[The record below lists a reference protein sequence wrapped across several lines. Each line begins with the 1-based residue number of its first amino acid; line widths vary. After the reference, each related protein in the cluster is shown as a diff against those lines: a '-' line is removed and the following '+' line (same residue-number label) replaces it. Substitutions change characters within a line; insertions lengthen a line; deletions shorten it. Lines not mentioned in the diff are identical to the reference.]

1 MLLRQPVALGGS
13 GSTYIFGYV
22 DATYKPNMNKQE
34 ALQFIANCK
43 LLSLIHCAE
52 ASNLPLWSANLTQH
66 RDNDYF
72 NTVGN
77 NEMRNVHY
85 FYHVVI

>member
-43 LLSLIHCAE
+43 LLSLNNCAE
-52 ASNLPLWSANLTQH
+52 ASNIPL
-66 RDNDYF
+66 
-72 NTVGN
+72 
-77 NEMRNVHY
+77 
-85 FYHVVI
+85 

>member
-43 LLSLIHCAE
+43 LLSLNHCAE
-52 ASNLPLWSANLTQH
+52 ASNLPL
-66 RDNDYF
+66 
-72 NTVGN
+72 
-77 NEMRNVHY
+77 
-85 FYHVVI
+85 